1 MYTIFPSLLTIIP
14 AIAKDHSTKSP
25 STKEEKSSFGL
36 IRVVQETPKRLKVN
50 AISLAYPPH
59 FEGK

>member
-14 AIAKDHSTKSP
+14 AIAKDYSTKSP

-36 IRVVQETPKRLKVN
+36 IRVVQETPKTLKVN
-50 AISLAYPPH
+50 AISLAYLPH